1 MKVKNVHPLERHA
14 EKLVFGLA
22 VAGAAYLGLTSMISQ
37 PVVVEFKNQVLTP
50 AEVEEKVGA
59 ALRDLQNSAKETE
72 KKLDTLKAASS
83 TSRTDFVKKYRA
95 SKESPLPRELLATV
109 ADFGPTKYS
118 VNPGI
123 EKPVGIAVTFT
134 VPQLPALVK
143 PRLPGGG
150 RVVVATPGPVDP
162 TGKPTAVKQG
172 ITYVQVAADLP
183 VLNLREQMLGVG
195 VVAPNEAL
203 PVELT
208 GNPHI
213 LKLEVQRQ
221 ERLPDGSWSTW
232 ATVTPRLNTSANLP
246 PLTNITDSATAGEY
260 LLEANKQIGPMLRP
274 VFYTLDNDTKVWALP
289 ATPIKDNATVKQVEN
304 LRAFTTK
311 VNTEW
316 QGEVQKKYFEQL
328 RILSV
333 SPLLNDRLYVPQDP
347 MGPPD
352 GETGPAAAPIDPAPR
367 SVKATLGR
375 DTRIVGIDP
384 IDPAPRSVK
393 ATPPGSL
400 PVGMELTNPQ
410 LLAQSTVP
418 VWIFD
423 DTIKPDG
430 EYRYQ
435 MRYMVFNPTYKLP
448 EYWKLT
454 EDSARTRPILTSPWA
469 ITEVTYRVPPDAY
482 VFIDGFQP
490 DRERVSV
497 SLFKWMEGQWYM
509 VPETVNVGS
518 TLNMSRNYP
527 NGNKVDF
534 VTNYRVVDVLRPNP
548 SRPQDVVVV
557 FETAEGKLVTRS
569 SRADAADPRRE
580 ELVKR
585 ENPLRPSPAGGR
597 SGGF

>member
-59 ALRDLQNSAKETE
+59 ALRDLQNTAKETE
-72 KKLDTLKAASS
+72 KKLDALKAASS

-95 SKESPLPRELLATV
+95 SKESPLPRELLASV

-134 VPQLPALVK
+134 VPKLPALVN
-143 PRLPGGG
+143 PRLLSGPKDG
-150 RVVVATPGPVDP
+150 RVVVSAPGPVGP
-162 TGKPTAVKQG
+162 TGTPTTVKQG

-183 VLNLREQMLGVG
+183 VLTLREQMLGVG
-195 VVAPNEAL
+195 IVAPNEAL

-221 ERLPDGSWSTW
+221 ERLSDGSWSTW
-232 ATVTPRLNTSANLP
+232 AAVTPRLNTSANLP

-260 LLEANKQIGPMLRP
+260 LLAANKLIGPMLRP
-274 VFYTLDNDTKVWALP
+274 AFYTLDNDTKVWALP
-289 ATPIKDNATVKQVEN
+289 PAPVKDSATAKQLEN
-304 LRAFTTK
+304 LRAFSVK

-316 QGEVQKKYFEQL
+316 QGEVPKKYFDQL
-328 RILSV
+328 RILGV
-333 SPLLNDRLYVPQDP
+333 TPLLNDRIYIPQDP
-347 MGPPD
+347 MGPSD
-352 GETGPAAAPIDPAPR
+352 GDTGPAAAPIDSTPR
-367 SVKATLGR
+367 STKT
-375 DTRIVGIDP
+375 T
-384 IDPAPRSVK
+384 
-393 ATPPGSL
+393 TPGGL
-400 PVGMELTNPQ
+400 PVGSELTNAQ
-410 LLAQSTVP
+410 LLAQSSVP

-435 MRYMVFNPTYKLP
+435 LRYMVFNPTYKLP

-454 EDSARTRPILTSPWA
+454 EDGARTRPVLTAPWA
-469 ITEVTYRVPPDAY
+469 ITEASYRVPPDAY

-509 VPETVNVGS
+509 VPETVNVGA
-518 TLNMSRNYP
+518 TLNLTRNYP
-527 NGNKVDF
+527 NGNKVDYL
-534 VTNYRVVDVLRPNP
+534 TNYRVVDILHPNP

-557 FETAEGKLVTRS
+557 FETADGKLLTRS

-585 ENPLRPSPAGGR
+585 ENPLRPSPSSGRVGG
-597 SGGF
+597 S